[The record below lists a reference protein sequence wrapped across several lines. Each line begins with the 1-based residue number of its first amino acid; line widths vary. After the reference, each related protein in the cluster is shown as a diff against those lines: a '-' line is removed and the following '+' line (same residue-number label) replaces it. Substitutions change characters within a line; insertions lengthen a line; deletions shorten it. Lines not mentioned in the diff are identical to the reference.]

1 MMAGDKKIA
10 EELPLKFEEIPEPCL
25 YELVWTFL
33 NRYSSPDAPAQKPEP
48 SPKS

>member
-1 MMAGDKKIA
+1 MMTLDERIA

-33 NRYSSPDAPAQKPEP
+33 NRYSPSDAPTPKPEP
-48 SPKS
+48 GPKP